1 LRTQALAKPEVGDF
15 LTKNFVSVHDKVG
28 TFQVK
33 VGSDGKTPNRNGGNV
48 AAFFCTPTGYV
59 IHVAA
64 GPRTAEAFLAEAKW
78 AVAVYSQIMSD
89 RSLGAAQ
96 ARADQIPRVT
106 AALRQAHS
114 QAHDLLNKPDQN
126 VPGRELVL
134 HEPPSD
140 PKLKGLDDAS
150 RNQRKQVHKLFK
162 TRAYEPLATIGPKVY
177 TDILGE
183 KVTNQDVQL
192 SGAPEAKQAAR
203 TGQSLRE
210 FFDAGGSAGVS
221 PPPAPDPA
229 KTKTALPKDS
239 KGEKRP
245 WGGGQ
250 R

>member
-1 LRTQALAKPEVGDF
+1 MRTQALAKPEVGDF
-15 LTKNFVSVHDKVG
+15 LSKNFVSVHDKVG
-28 TFQVK
+28 TFQVN

-48 AAFFCTPTGYV
+48 AAFFCTPNGYV

-78 AVAVYSQIMSD
+78 AVAVYSQILSD

-114 QAHDLLNKPDQN
+114 TAHDLLNKPDQS

-140 PKLKGLDDAS
+140 PKLKGLDDAG

-162 TRAYEPLATIGPKVY
+162 TRAFEPLATIGPKVY

-183 KVTNQDVQL
+183 KVTSQEVQL
-192 SGAPEAKQAAR
+192 TGAPEAKQGAR

-210 FFDAGGSAGVS
+210 FFDAGGSASVA
-221 PPPAPDPA
+221 PTPAPDPA
-229 KTKTALPKDS
+229 KTKTSPPKS
-239 KGEKRP
+239 AQATKKS
-245 WGGGQ
+245 WGAGG